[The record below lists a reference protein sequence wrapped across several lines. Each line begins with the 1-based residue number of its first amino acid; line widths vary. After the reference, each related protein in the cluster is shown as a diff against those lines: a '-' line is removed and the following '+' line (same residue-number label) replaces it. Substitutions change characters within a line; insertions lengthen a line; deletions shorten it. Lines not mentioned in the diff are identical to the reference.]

1 LPVYPLPKHFTTILL
16 IGEGNLIKQLGMRLL
31 REDHSVW
38 ALISSDGLAPG
49 FARLGINPLV
59 ADLSE
64 PFLAKMAVA
73 NADVIYHLA
82 SRRQHGMAA
91 PEPIDLKALQNILS
105 VIPKGTIQR
114 YIYESSLA
122 VYDNVVPGQNLPGTA
137 IDEKVFC
144 RPKSA
149 SGRIHLEGE
158 REILARFSEEGFP
171 GIILRTGAIY
181 QSAPGI
187 LDQVRRGTYQIPTDL
202 PPLFHRIYLEDYLDI
217 LIAAMEKGRP
227 GQAYNV
233 VDHAPHT
240 PAEYFNQMAAMLGV
254 APLISSDSESGAAAS
269 AIRYQNEKLLKELG
283 ISLRFPTYRE
293 GLLDSLQ
300 KEGVRGMG

>member
-82 SRRQHGMAA
+82 GRRQHGIAA
-91 PEPIDLKALQNILS
+91 PEPTDLKALQNILS
-105 VIPKGTIQR
+105 VILKGTIKR

-122 VYDNVVPGQNLPGTA
+122 VYDNVVPGPPLPEGG
-137 IDEKVFC
+137 IDEKTFC

-149 SGRIHLEGE
+149 TGRIHLEGE

-181 QSAPGI
+181 QAAPGI
-187 LDQVRRGTYQIPTDL
+187 LDQVRRGTYQIPADL

-227 GQAYNV
+227 GQTYNV
-233 VDHAPHT
+233 VDQAPHT
-240 PAEYFNQMAAMLGV
+240 PAEYFNQMAAMLGISL
-254 APLISSDSESGAAAS
+254 LIPSGSGSGAHPPVV
-269 AIRYQNEKLLKELG
+269 RYQNEKLLKEFGLT
-283 ISLRFPTYRE
+283 LRFPTYRE
-293 GLLDSLQ
+293 GLLDGLQ
-300 KEGVRGMG
+300 KAGVRDKG